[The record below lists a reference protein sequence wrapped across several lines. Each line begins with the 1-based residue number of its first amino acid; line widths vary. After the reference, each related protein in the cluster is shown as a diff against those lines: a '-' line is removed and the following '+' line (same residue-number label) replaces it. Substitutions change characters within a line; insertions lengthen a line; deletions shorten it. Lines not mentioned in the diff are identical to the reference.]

1 MAAGGDSRANVYLRL
16 STLFHFLAMGVFLSG
31 LPLLLTRELNS
42 TKAAVGFAVG
52 SFSLTA
58 VATRPF
64 VGRAVDRRGR
74 KAFLVGAPIVIA
86 ASAAG
91 LLVAGFYA
99 AVVALR
105 LAQGAAGSAYYTSA
119 ATVAN
124 DLATP
129 EQRADA
135 ISKFSL
141 FLYAGFSIG
150 PALGEW
156 LIIQRGFSWAWLTAL
171 AFAGAA
177 ATFALR
183 VPETREPEEDDAEP
197 RRRRLLHSAALGPGL
212 VLMTVAVGY
221 SAIGSFSPIYARSI
235 GMSSSGVLYITFAV
249 SIFAVRLVSGRLAD
263 RYGRIA
269 VSLPGLLAGAAG
281 MALLALVQEPIA
293 AIVGVA
299 LFGSAHAMAFP
310 ALMALAVDRAPDR
323 ERGEVLG
330 SFTACFDVGAASGAT
345 LVGAV
350 ADRAG
355 FEAGW
360 LVPAALCLVGAA
372 ALVVMGRREQGPS
385 EPGRRHDPT
394 PLPEPAGT

>member
-1 MAAGGDSRANVYLRL
+1 MPAAEPRSASAYLRL
-16 STLFHFLAMGVFLSG
+16 STLFHFLSMGVFLSG
-31 LPLLLTRELNS
+31 LPLLLTRELHS

-64 VGRAVDRRGR
+64 VGRAIDRRGR
-74 KAFLVGAPIVIA
+74 KAFLIGAPIVVA

-105 LAQGAAGSAYYTSA
+105 LAQGAAGAAYYTSA

-156 LIIQRGFSWAWLTAL
+156 LIVERGFAWAWLAAL
-171 AFAGAA
+171 GFAAIA
-177 ATFALR
+177 ATVATQ
-183 VPETREPEEDDAEP
+183 VPETRVDHDDDHVVA
-197 RRRRLLHSAALGPGL
+197 RRLLHPAALGPGL

-221 SAIGSFSPIYARSI
+221 SAIGAFSPIYARSI
-235 GMSSSGVLYITFAV
+235 GMSSSGVLYVAFAV

-263 RYGRIA
+263 RYGRVA

-281 MALLALVQEPIA
+281 MALLALVQEPVA
-293 AIVGVA
+293 AVAGVA
-299 LFGSAHAMAFP
+299 LFGTAHALAFP
-310 ALMALAVDRAPDR
+310 ALMALAVERASDR

-330 SFTACFDVGAASGAT
+330 SFTACFDVGAASGAS

-360 LVPAALCLVGAA
+360 LVPAGLCVLGAA
-372 ALVVMGRREQGPS
+372 ALVGMGRRARPATGHRAS
-385 EPGRRHDPT
+385 SGDL

>member
-1 MAAGGDSRANVYLRL
+1 MATGGRAGANAYLRL

-31 LPLLLTRELNS
+31 LPLLLTRELDS

-99 AVVALR
+99 AVVVLR
-105 LAQGAAGSAYYTSA
+105 LAQGAAGAAYYTSA

-156 LIIQRGFSWAWLTAL
+156 LIVERGFPWAWLTAL
-171 AFAGAA
+171 GFAAAA
-177 ATFALR
+177 ATFATR
-183 VPETREPEEDDAEP
+183 VPETRQQDHEPP
-197 RRRRLLHSAALGPGL
+197 PRRRLLHPAALGPGL

-235 GMSSSGVLYITFAV
+235 GMSSSGVLYIAFAV
-249 SIFAVRLVSGRLAD
+249 SIFTVRLVSGRLAD

-269 VSLPGLLAGAAG
+269 VSFPGLLAGAAG
-281 MALLALVQEPIA
+281 LVLLALVQHPAA
-293 AIVGVA
+293 AIAGVA

-310 ALMALAVDRAPDR
+310 ALMALAVERARDR

-360 LVPAALCLVGAA
+360 LVAAALCALGAA
-372 ALVVMGRREQGPS
+372 ALVFMGRRADA
-385 EPGRRHDPT
+385 GRSPWRPEDRPHV
-394 PLPEPAGT
+394 PEPAGT

>member
-1 MAAGGDSRANVYLRL
+1 MSGGSSKANAFLRL

-31 LPLLLTRELNS
+31 LPLLLTRELDS

-74 KAFLVGAPIVIA
+74 KAFLVGAPLLIA
-86 ASAAG
+86 ATAAG

-129 EQRADA
+129 EKRADA

-156 LIIQRGFSWAWLTAL
+156 LIVERGFPWAWLTAL
-171 AFAGAA
+171 AFATTAA
-177 ATFALR
+177 AFASG
-183 VPETREPEEDDAEP
+183 VPETMTEDDEGE
-197 RRRRLLHSAALGPGL
+197 RKRRLLHPAALGPGL

-221 SAIGSFSPIYARSI
+221 SAVGSFSPIYARSI
-235 GMSSSGVLYITFAV
+235 GMSSSGVLYITFAL
-249 SIFAVRLVSGRLAD
+249 SIFVVRLVSGRLAD
-263 RYGRIA
+263 RYGHIA
-269 VSLPGLLAGAAG
+269 VSFPGLLAGAAG
-281 MALLALVQEPIA
+281 MVLLALVQEPVA
-293 AIVGVA
+293 AVIGVA

-360 LVPAALCLVGAA
+360 LVPALLCGVGAA
-372 ALVVMGRREQGPS
+372 ALLVMGRRERS
-385 EPGRRHDPT
+385 SDEPRRHHDHST
-394 PLPEPAGT
+394 FPEPAGT

>member
-1 MAAGGDSRANVYLRL
+1 MAAGERSRANAFLRI

-74 KAFLVGAPIVIA
+74 KAFLVGAPLVIA

-105 LAQGAAGSAYYTSA
+105 LAQGAAGAAYYTSA

-129 EQRADA
+129 EKRADA

-156 LIIQRGFSWAWLTAL
+156 LIIERGFPWAWLTAL
-171 AFAGAA
+171 AFSATAA
-177 ATFALR
+177 AFAFR
-183 VPETREPEEDDAEP
+183 VPETRAEDDDDEP
-197 RRRRLLHSAALGPGL
+197 RRRRLLHPAALGPGL

-221 SAIGSFSPIYARSI
+221 SGIGAFAPIYARSI

-249 SIFAVRLVSGRLAD
+249 SIFTVRLVSGRLAD

-269 VSLPGLLAGAAG
+269 VSFPGLLAGAAG
-281 MALLALVQEPIA
+281 MVLLAVVQHPAA

-310 ALMALAVDRAPDR
+310 ALMALAVERAPDR

-345 LVGAV
+345 LIGAV

-360 LVPAALCLVGAA
+360 LVPAALCALGAA
-372 ALVVMGRREQGPS
+372 GLVVMGRRERGRPHPGP
-385 EPGRRHDPT
+385 HDHHT

>member
-1 MAAGGDSRANVYLRL
+1 MSGGSTRANAFLRL

-31 LPLLLTRELNS
+31 LPLLLTRELDS

-74 KAFLVGAPIVIA
+74 KAFLVGAPLVIA

-129 EQRADA
+129 EKRADA

-156 LIIQRGFSWAWLTAL
+156 LIVERGFPWAWLTAL
-171 AFAGAA
+171 VFATTAAAFASG
-177 ATFALR
+177 
-183 VPETREPEEDDAEP
+183 VPETRTDDDEGE
-197 RRRRLLHSAALGPGL
+197 RKRRLIHPAALGPGL

-235 GMSSSGVLYITFAV
+235 GMSSSGVLYIAFAV
-249 SIFAVRLVSGRLAD
+249 SIFVVRLVSGRLAD

-281 MALLALVQEPIA
+281 MVLLALVQEPVA
-293 AIVGVA
+293 AVIGVA

-360 LVPAALCLVGAA
+360 LVPAALCAVGAA
-372 ALVVMGRREQGPS
+372 ALFAMGRRERGPT
-385 EPGRRHDPT
+385 ETRQHHDRPSF
-394 PLPEPAGT
+394 PEPAGT

>member
-1 MAAGGDSRANVYLRL
+1 MASGGRSRANTFLRL

-31 LPLLLTRELNS
+31 LPLLLTRELDS

-74 KAFLVGAPIVIA
+74 KAFLVGAPILIA

-156 LIIQRGFSWAWLTAL
+156 LIIERGFPWAWLTAMV
-171 AFAGAA
+171 FAVTA
-177 ATFALR
+177 ATFASR
-183 VPETREPEEDDAEP
+183 VPETRVEDEEDDGL
-197 RRRRLLHSAALGPGL
+197 RRRRLLHPAALGPGL

-221 SAIGSFSPIYARSI
+221 SAIGSFAPIYARSI
-235 GMSSSGVLYITFAV
+235 GMSSSGVLYVTFAM
-249 SIFAVRLVSGRLAD
+249 SIFVVRLVSGRLAD

-269 VSLPGLLAGAAG
+269 VSFPGLLAGAAG
-281 MALLALVQEPIA
+281 MALLALVQEPA
-293 AIVGVA
+293 AAVAGVA

-360 LVPAALCLVGAA
+360 LVPAALCLLGAA
-372 ALVVMGRREQGPS
+372 GLFGMGRRERGSPRSGDFLVS
-385 EPGRRHDPT
+385 EALSG
-394 PLPEPAGT
+394 